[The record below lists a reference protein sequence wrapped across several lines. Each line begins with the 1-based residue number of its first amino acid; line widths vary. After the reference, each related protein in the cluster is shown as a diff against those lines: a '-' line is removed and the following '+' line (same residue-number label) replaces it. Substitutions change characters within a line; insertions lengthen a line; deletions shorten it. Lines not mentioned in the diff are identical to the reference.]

1 MVLLEI
7 NISFDRASLRATK
20 GARLDYL
27 CQKLMSKLMPKN
39 WPTTRTTAR
48 GKHAT

>member
-7 NISFDRASLRATK
+7 NMSFDRASLRVTK

-27 CQKLMSKLMPKN
+27 CQKLMPKN